1 MTLARTTTPGGRRG
15 ACHAPH
21 AAGSHMGRA
30 PKLRSASSASVSAT
44 PVFAVALDMSD
55 VGTGCELAPP
65 PHKADCTLTLLVLV
79 NLDRGEEGEGS
90 EDDEKEDGEKEERE
104 QDEEEEGPG
113 GEGGGDEDGAERV
126 YAKVPARVGAA
137 SAAEGELARIE
148 AEKEAEEEGEDEE
161 EEEE

>member
-1 MTLARTTTPGGRRG
+1 MTLACTTTPGGRRG

-30 PKLRSASSASVSAT
+30 PKLRSASSASVNAA
-44 PVFAVALDMSD
+44 PVFTVVALDMSD
-55 VGTGCELAPP
+55 VGTDCKLAPP
-65 PHKADCTLTLLVLV
+65 PHKADCSLTLLVLV
-79 NLDRGEEGEGS
+79 SLGHGEEGEGS

-104 QDEEEEGPG
+104 QGEKEDPG
-113 GEGGGDEDGAERV
+113 DEGGGDEDGAERV

-137 SAAEGELARIE
+137 SAAGEGELARIE

-161 EEEE
+161 EEE